1 MGIYIRLIEY
11 KSSDSKEIEFFNKR
25 NWFNVEN
32 QHDFSK
38 IPGLLLAYW
47 TSPLVRNLFLNKK
60 INDKYIPRQGMATTD
75 NERFLRFWFEI
86 IRSKIDFGGN
96 SDSYEWFPYN
106 KGGSYRKWFGNN
118 EYIVH
123 YENNGK
129 VMIDLVTQKYPKIS
143 DPEFVIKNRKYYFSQ
158 GITWSALSSGN
169 LGARFTPS
177 GYIFDTKGPMF
188 FIENNEELY
197 YLLVLLNTKVA
208 INLLKILA
216 PTLDFNPG
224 AVGNLVFLSNK
235 KDKDKINILVID
247 SIKTAKN
254 DWNSRETSW
263 DFKQN
268 ELIRLKT
275 LDGSIK
281 STIVEYQKYWTEE
294 FFQLNKNEEE
304 LNKIFIEIY
313 GLQDE
318 LTPNVP
324 LSDITILKDELSER
338 NEEAKT
344 LKFDELVLI
353 KQFISY
359 SVGCMVGRYSLD
371 VEGLVYAGGEF
382 DSSKYKTF
390 NADKDGI
397 IPILSDDRFD
407 DDITARFKEFVK
419 VVFGEKNYSTNIDYI
434 ANVLGRK
441 DDETA
446 IECIRR
452 YFLNDFYKDHV
463 KMYKKRPIYWLY
475 SSGKEKGFNAIVYM
489 HRYKKETISILRMD
503 YLHKLQ
509 RSYDLDYETAER
521 QEKSTSD
528 SKQKIQLQKRMI
540 YLKAVLQELKKY
552 DELLRH
558 YADKQVEIDLDDGVV
573 VNYDKFK
580 ELLVKI

>member
-1 MGIYIRLIEY
+1 MATYIRLTEY
-11 KSSDSKEIEFFNKR
+11 KSSELKEQGFFNEK
-25 NWFNVEN
+25 NKFVIKTSA
-32 QHDFSK
+32 FSE
-38 IPGLLLAYW
+38 IPGYPFAYW
-47 TSPLVRNLFLNKK
+47 ISEKVRKLYNKSFVG
-60 INDKYIPRQGMATTD
+60 DYVVTD
-75 NERFLRFWFEI
+75 GQNKTGNNNKFLRFCWEVN
-86 IRSKIDFGGN
+86 GN
-96 SDSYEWFPYN
+96 YVINYKNEDKKWLFYM
-106 KGGSYRKWFGNN
+106 KGGSTRKWYGNIEYVINWSREAREFYRKDKIARLIPEYMWYRKGISWSLISNGDSIGFRYILENATFDVAGSSVFFEEKNEKYR
-118 EYIVH
+118 EYI
-123 YENNGK
+123 
-129 VMIDLVTQKYPKIS
+129 L
-143 DPEFVIKNRKYYFSQ
+143 
-158 GITWSALSSGN
+158 A
-169 LGARFTPS
+169 
-177 GYIFDTKGPMF
+177 
-188 FIENNEELY
+188 
-197 YLLVLLNTKVA
+197 LLNTPISRYLLGITNPTVSLQVKDIKSVPL
-208 INLLKILA
+208 IISSDNL
-216 PTLDFNPG
+216 TLIKS
-224 AVGNLVFLSNK
+224 LL
-235 KDKDKINILVID
+235 D
-247 SIKTAKN
+247 SCVLISKS
-254 DWNSRETSW
+254 DWDSHEVSW
-263 DFKQN
+263 DFKLN
-268 ELIRLKT
+268 ELLKFKDT
-275 LDGSIK
+275 EDSIK
-281 STIVEYQKYWTEE
+281 DSIVKYIDFWTKI
-294 FFQLNKNEEE
+294 FFQLHMNEEK
-304 LNKIFIEIY
+304 LNNIFIEIY
-313 GLQDE
+313 GLQEE
-318 LTPNVP
+318 LTPEVP
-324 LSDITILKDELSER
+324 LSDITILKDEIAER
-338 NEEAKT
+338 NEENKT
-344 LKFDELVLI
+344 IMFDELVLI

-359 SVGCMVGRYSLD
+359 AVGCMVGRYSLD
-371 VEGLVYAGGEF
+371 FEGLVYAGGEF

-452 YFLNDFYKDHV
+452 YFLNDFYKDHL

-509 RSYDLDYETAER
+509 RSYDSDYETAER